1 MTLKEIEAFYWTA
14 ALGSFSVAATRLHI
28 TQSSL
33 SKRVAELEESVGA
46 VLIDRSSKKV
56 QLTEA
61 GQRLL
66 PVARQMLDLME
77 VLRAEATA
85 STRLTGDCRFGISE
99 LVALTWLPQ
108 LVSGVRHEHPNLR
121 LQPYVDLARNL
132 EKRVVRGELD
142 FAVAPGPAES
152 ESVESETI
160 TAVEFSWTAAPGR
173 LGAGAVL
180 TAADLLQYP
189 LITMTEGSGL
199 TRAFEAWAA
208 EQGLRTRQTVA
219 CNSLM
224 GIVGL
229 TIADVGISFLPVRYI
244 QPWLDRGALVTL
256 RSVPPLPA
264 LDYCF
269 IRRRD
274 DARSLVRVMKRF
286 VTQVVDFSS
295 WAEPGPGALVGAE
308 HSKSE

>member
-56 QLTEA
+56 QLTDA
-61 GQRLL
+61 GQRLM

-77 VLRAEATA
+77 VLRAEATTSA
-85 STRLTGDCRFGISE
+85 RLTGDCRFGISE

-108 LVSGVRHEHPNLR
+108 LVSSVRHEHPALR

-132 EKRVVRGELD
+132 EKRVVRGDLD

-160 TAVEFSWTAAPGR
+160 VSVEFTWTAAPGR
-173 LGAGAVL
+173 LPAGSVL

-208 EQGLRTRQTVA
+208 EQGLRARQTVA

-244 QPWLDRGALVTL
+244 QPWLDRGTLVAL
-256 RSVPPLPA
+256 RSVPPLPT

-274 DARSLVRVMKRF
+274 DSRSVVKVMKQF
-286 VTQVVDFSS
+286 VSQVADFSA
-295 WAEPGPGALVGAE
+295 WAEPNAPMPATAKD
-308 HSKSE
+308 SKND